1 MSAEF
6 HSPSFRA
13 ASSDLTIAISPL
25 GLVELADE
33 EFEVHG
39 PRLNRYAS
47 SWAWYLGHHHAY
59 RREVGDQH
67 ITLNYV
73 RAFADYINN
82 FCFGK
87 GVQFRTSEQNAAI
100 IPHLLHKV
108 WEVDND
114 KSKVLWE
121 MGQLA
126 TVTGDCFVKVAY
138 EAPYQ
143 DSLGVNMP
151 GRTRIIPLN
160 PAHCF
165 PEYHPHDRD
174 RLLRFKL
181 KYRFWG
187 CVDTDTEA
195 LTRDGWKRHDE
206 ITASDE
212 VLALDPDTDE
222 MTWQPVDSV
231 EVYDYD
237 GHMVQWD
244 NHLDAVTTPN
254 HRWVAER
261 QRGRGDTT
269 RYEREIV
276 RTEFP
281 IDDDAALKDLRKG
294 SRLILG
300 GGTPLAFRDAP
311 KFSDELV
318 EAVGWYVTEGWDHT
332 NQTGYQS
339 IYLSQKRPEG
349 VARIRRIQK
358 AAGEGATFN
367 EYAPKSD
374 GVITWSLG
382 NGVGTAIREVA
393 PNKSLTPEFI
403 TSLTFSQ
410 AQLLFDTLMLADG
423 NVRRGSE
430 RWTQLDE
437 GRVSGFQMLCAM
449 LGKRTRYADEKVQ
462 IYKSRHVDSRS
473 TTSRARRVHTK
484 DGKIWSPV
492 INGGEGVWFA
502 RRNGSTYWTGNTSP
516 EGTRQVYTFTEIL
529 TDDTIEQ
536 YINDEMIDK
545 YDNPIGHIPIVHIPN
560 VTISSSP
567 WGQSDIWDI
576 ISLNRELNE
585 KMTDV
590 SDIINYHAAPV
601 TIITGAKANQLEKG
615 AKKVWAGLPK
625 DARVFNLE
633 SKGEMGGS
641 LEFIQALK
649 RSMHEITGVP
659 ETALGQ
665 TQPISNT
672 SGVALAI
679 QYQPMM
685 NRYLMKKVHFSKGL
699 ERVNNLIIRTQA
711 VHEPWTL
718 NWDPSLASYPEKDQA
733 TQLDPTDAATYKTQ
747 VHWPDPLPVD
757 ALILLNELQAKM
769 GMGLESKRGALRAL
783 GEEFPNEKMAEV
795 YEELMEDQLDQGALD
810 MVSAQISAGVMAM
823 TGILPDGTM
832 GPSVTSAKDSAEDGV
847 LPGVSPEGGEI
858 VNQLVQRAYGANL
871 AQRRVPD
878 GGE

>member
-114 KSKVLWE
+114 KAKVLWE

-187 CVDTDTEA
+187 
-195 LTRDGWKRHDE
+195 
-206 ITASDE
+206 
-212 VLALDPDTDE
+212 
-222 MTWQPVDSV
+222 
-231 EVYDYD
+231 
-237 GHMVQWD
+237 
-244 NHLDAVTTPN
+244 
-254 HRWVAER
+254 
-261 QRGRGDTT
+261 
-269 RYEREIV
+269 
-276 RTEFP
+276 
-281 IDDDAALKDLRKG
+281 
-294 SRLILG
+294 
-300 GGTPLAFRDAP
+300 
-311 KFSDELV
+311 
-318 EAVGWYVTEGWDHT
+318 
-332 NQTGYQS
+332 
-339 IYLSQKRPEG
+339 
-349 VARIRRIQK
+349 
-358 AAGEGATFN
+358 
-367 EYAPKSD
+367 
-374 GVITWSLG
+374 
-382 NGVGTAIREVA
+382 
-393 PNKSLTPEFI
+393 
-403 TSLTFSQ
+403 
-410 AQLLFDTLMLADG
+410 
-423 NVRRGSE
+423 
-430 RWTQLDE
+430 
-437 GRVSGFQMLCAM
+437 
-449 LGKRTRYADEKVQ
+449 
-462 IYKSRHVDSRS
+462 
-473 TTSRARRVHTK
+473 
-484 DGKIWSPV
+484 
-492 INGGEGVWFA
+492 
-502 RRNGSTYWTGNTSP
+502 TSP

-823 TGILPDGTM
+823 TGILPDGTV